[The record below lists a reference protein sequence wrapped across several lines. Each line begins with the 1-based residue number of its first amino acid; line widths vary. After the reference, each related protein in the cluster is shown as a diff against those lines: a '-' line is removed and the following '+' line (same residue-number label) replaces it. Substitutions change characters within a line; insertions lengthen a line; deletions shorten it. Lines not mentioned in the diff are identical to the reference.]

1 MKQKEQPRII
11 ELDHHFEK
19 LFRASQDG
27 ILILNFET
35 GKIEDANP
43 FIVKLLGY
51 SRTELIGK
59 ELWEIGAITDK
70 EAAQSAYKVLK
81 GHGHVRYNDLPLQ
94 TKSGMLINVEFLSN
108 AYDLDHH
115 FIIQCLIRDISERA
129 DDNRL
134 LAEYKNA
141 ASVGF
146 EEMANAFSSLIEQ
159 RDSYTSGHQKNVA
172 ALSVAIAKEM
182 NLHPHTSDGLK
193 FSARIHD
200 IGKMAIPAEILTKPD
215 TLNPFEIAMLRN
227 HAQAGYDVV
236 KNIKFPWPVAQTIL
250 QHHERLNGTG
260 YPNNL
265 KGGDI
270 ILEARIL
277 AVADTIE
284 AMTGRRPYRLTPGLA
299 AALETIQ
306 AGRATLFDP
315 EVVAACLKV
324 FESGFSFNGLIGANA
339 KSHETQHL

>member
-1 MKQKEQPRII
+1 MTQREQTKTI
-11 ELDHHFEK
+11 ELAHHFEK
-19 LFRASQDG
+19 LFQASQDG

-51 SRTELIGK
+51 TRTELIGK
-59 ELWEIGAITDK
+59 ELWQIGAVTDK
-70 EAAQSAYKVLK
+70 ESALAAYKVLK
-81 GHGHVRYNDLPLQ
+81 SHGHVRYNDLPLQ
-94 TKSGMLINVEFLSN
+94 TKAGVLLNVEFLSN
-108 AYDLDHH
+108 VYDLDHH
-115 FIIQCLIRDISERA
+115 SIIQCLIRDISERTQ
-129 DDNRL
+129 DSRL

-172 ALSVAIAKEM
+172 ALCDAIAKEM
-182 NLHPHTSDGLK
+182 NMHPHTSDGLK

-215 TLNPFEIAMLRN
+215 SLNPFEVAMLRN

-265 KGGDI
+265 KGSDI

-277 AVADTIE
+277 AVADTVE
-284 AMTGRRPYRLTPGLA
+284 AMTGRRPYRVTPGLA
-299 AALETIQ
+299 AGLKTIQ
-306 AGRATLFDP
+306 AGSDTLFDA
-315 EVVAACLKV
+315 EVVSACLKV
-324 FESGFSFNGLIGANA
+324 FENGFSFNGILGVNT